1 MKLENKTDVIII
13 GLGAMGSASSL
24 FLAKKGINTIGF
36 DTYKPPHTLG
46 SSHGHSRVIREA
58 YHEGASYVPI
68 VQRAY
73 KLWSDLNK
81 KSKKQLLLE
90 YGGLILGNNGDH
102 IKKANTS
109 AEKYNIPITKFSKK
123 QIIEK
128 FPVLNPPE
136 DFLGLYENRSGAVF
150 PDRSIEFILSEA
162 QKLGSVHN
170 YDEKVINWKKID
182 NYYQVTTDKG
192 QYFSEKII
200 FSSGGWIKNLIPKL
214 NLPIKVER
222 QVLFWFKPKNNE
234 EKFNYKYLPN
244 TGWDLDNGLEFY
256 TQPNIENYG
265 FKVAMHHNGEYIKPH
280 NLNRKSN
287 NNDLNYVRNFL
298 EEFIPDANG
307 VLLNSTVCI
316 YTDTPDLDF
325 IIDFYPNDENIVI
338 CSPCSGHGF
347 KFTPAI
353 GEICSDLISDKSS
366 HFDLREFSLERFN
379 T

>member
-1 MKLENKTDVIII
+1 MKLQNKTDVIII

-24 FLAKKGINTIGF
+24 FLAKKGIKVIGF
-36 DTYKPPHTLG
+36 DSYKPPHKFG
-46 SSHGHSRVIREA
+46 STHGHTRVIREA
-58 YHEGASYVPI
+58 YHEGTSYVPI

-73 KLWSDLNK
+73 KLWSELEK
-81 KSKKQLLLE
+81 KSKNQLLLE

-102 IKKANTS
+102 IKKANAS
-109 AEKYNIPITKFSKK
+109 AKKYKIPITNFTKNE
-123 QIIEK
+123 IIEK
-128 FPVLNPPE
+128 FSVLNPPD

-170 YDEKVINWKKID
+170 YDEKVISWKKID

-200 FSSGGWIKNLIPKL
+200 FSSGAWIKNLIPKL

-256 TQPNIENYG
+256 TQPNIENHG
-265 FKVAMHHNGEYIKPH
+265 FKVAMHHNGKYIKPED
-280 NLNRKSN
+280 LDRKSN
-287 NNDLNYVRNFL
+287 IEDLKTVRNFL
-298 EEFIPDANG
+298 EEYIPDANG
-307 VLLNSTVCI
+307 ELLNSTVCI

-325 IIDFYPNDENIVI
+325 IIDFYPDDENIIV

-353 GEICSDLISDKSS
+353 GEICSNLVVHKSS
-366 HFDLREFSLERFN
+366 KFDLSEFSINRFI
-379 T
+379 